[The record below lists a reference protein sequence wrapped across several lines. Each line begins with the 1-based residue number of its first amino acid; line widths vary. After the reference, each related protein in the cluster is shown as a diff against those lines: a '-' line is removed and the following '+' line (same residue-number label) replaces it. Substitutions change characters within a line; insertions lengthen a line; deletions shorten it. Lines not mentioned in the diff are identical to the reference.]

1 MKLKNL
7 FQILVNPKGSVN
19 YIEYRVGIIALFMI
33 LGVNIQYTILTG
45 PLTNVFMFR
54 FFVRELAGG
63 DYDASLLVAVMTLP
77 AVLFVPATFLTAWGS
92 IILTYKRFITL
103 GYSKLWGGILGC
115 FLYLGLACVERFLY
129 IFARSKEASQSL
141 VVFTMVGVSILML
154 LALAVIVF
162 SWVRRSQKEPLIDYG
177 ARTIPMNIHAYVM
190 KMGKWML
197 VSAIVLSLIPTL
209 AYTYIS
215 YEKIDISK
223 PLKWGIVLC
232 YSAMYLM
239 ALCYY
244 LRYAYFRLIDTGYRV
259 LTWLVIVPIT
269 YLVCI
274 VMCVALFYFFNAV
287 YVQLLSVSIILNLTV
302 FMMAYPL
309 LLLVLPSQNLVT
321 SDTLS

>member
-63 DYDASLLVAVMTLP
+63 DYDASLLVTVMTLP
-77 AVLFVPATFLTAWGS
+77 AVLFVPATFLTAWGG

-115 FLYLGLACVERFLY
+115 FLYLGLASVERFLY

-141 VVFTMVGVSILML
+141 VVFTMVVVSTLIL

-177 ARTIPMNIHAYVM
+177 AHKIPMNIHAYVM
-190 KMGKWML
+190 KMGTWML

-215 YEKIDISK
+215 YEKIDISN
-223 PLKWGIVLC
+223 PIRWGIVVC
-232 YSAMYLM
+232 YSVMYLM
-239 ALCYY
+239 ALYYY

-274 VMCVALFYFFNAV
+274 GICVALFYFFNAV
-287 YVQLLSVSIILNLTV
+287 YVQLLSVSLILTLTV

-309 LLLVLPSQNLVT
+309 LLLILPSQNLNT